1 MKLVCV
7 LISFAFVN
15 VSAVTLTD
23 YKMEL
28 YITNNYFNVV
38 QQKKNLMC
46 SLVKNYLCST
56 ESTNYVHGFVE
67 GLILSATSFEDLVIA
82 LAAPESV
89 NYEKRIQNLL
99 RWNHGIELGFPNTSG
114 KNFDSIELSDLAKTR
129 RNIVKLSLKRLHK
142 KVIGQNDGENFNE
155 CQKCYIIALMISL
168 NKPRN
173 RITKAYI
180 DNKGYCNLTDSY
192 GGNSLFEV

>member
-56 ESTNYVHGFVE
+56 ESTK
-67 GLILSATSFEDLVIA
+67 DLVIA

>member
-56 ESTNYVHGFVE
+56 ESTK
-67 GLILSATSFEDLVIA
+67 DLVIA

-99 RWNHGIELGFPNTSG
+99 RWNHD
-114 KNFDSIELSDLAKTR
+114 FDSIELSDLAKTR

>member
-56 ESTNYVHGFVE
+56 ESTK
-67 GLILSATSFEDLVIA
+67 DLVIA
-82 LAAPESV
+82 LAAPDYPDLDHLDQSV

>member
-99 RWNHGIELGFPNTSG
+99 RWNHD
-114 KNFDSIELSDLAKTR
+114 FDSIELSDLAKTR